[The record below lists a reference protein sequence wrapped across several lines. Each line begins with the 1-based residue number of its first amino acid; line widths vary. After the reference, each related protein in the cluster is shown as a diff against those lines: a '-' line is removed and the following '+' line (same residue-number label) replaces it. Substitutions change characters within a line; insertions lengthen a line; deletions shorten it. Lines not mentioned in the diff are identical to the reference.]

1 MSSAWSR
8 ARSRRSARTPD
19 TAAFAKTLLGDVR
32 FAGGRWAAEPAAT
45 QAAEGLWGTTFALYV
60 ERLTAAVETVGSGG
74 RLGAGEIAA
83 ISVPGVPLSE
93 PVLARL
99 AVLPPADRQI
109 AVQKLA
115 TALTLARLE
124 YLIQA
129 TEDQLRQATAHPSQ
143 TPQRAALEER
153 IEALRRARD
162 RFRALKQN
170 ADGLTEVL
178 GAIET
183 AAARPTSAAA
193 LGHTAPFGPA
203 TPAPVTT
210 PGRGPWLGGGLEG
223 APP

>member
-1 MSSAWSR
+1 
-8 ARSRRSARTPD
+8 
-19 TAAFAKTLLGDVR
+19 
-32 FAGGRWAAEPAAT
+32 
-45 QAAEGLWGTTFALYV
+45 
-60 ERLTAAVETVGSGG
+60 
-74 RLGAGEIAA
+74 
-83 ISVPGVPLSE
+83 VPGVPLSE
-93 PVLARL
+93 PSCPAGRP
-99 AVLPPADRQI
+99 PPADRQI

-129 TEDQLRQATAHPSQ
+129 TEDQLRRATAHPSQ

-183 AAARPTSAAA
+183 AARAHERRA

-203 TPAPVTT
+203 TPAPVAT